1 MNSRSDYSLRVRT
14 NARCEQ
20 IIVSL
25 VGDGYH
31 RIACHKQTDMVTYS
45 LRHVRSR
52 RTLQVYSYPRVGLIQ
67 LIEKRKVLK
76 TIQL

>member
-1 MNSRSDYSLRVRT
+1 MNSPSDYSLRDRT
-14 NARCEQ
+14 NSRCEKL
-20 IIVSL
+20 IVSL

-31 RIACHKQTDMVTYS
+31 RIAYHEETDMISYS
-45 LRHVRSR
+45 LRNVRSR
-52 RTLQVYSYPRVGLIQ
+52 RTLKVCSFPRVGLIQ

>member
-1 MNSRSDYSLRVRT
+1 MNSHSDYNLRQRT
-14 NARCEQ
+14 NSRCEQ

-31 RIACHKQTDMVTYS
+31 SISYHEQTDMITYY
-45 LRHVRSR
+45 LRHTRTR
-52 RTLQVYSYPRVGLIQ
+52 RTLQIYSFPRVGLIQ